1 MYNRKLCCKV
11 PVVGPQGPTGPTGPT
26 GAGTQDN
33 AILFFNNITVS
44 AMGTALLQYDDIQ
57 TQASGIY
64 KFMDGTAN
72 TSNITFSNV
81 PAGNYWVEFYA
92 HCDATAGS
100 SGSSNY
106 VTIDLVQQNGVS
118 SLSPI
123 DIDTRSVEKG
133 TQAHLAFGN
142 AGYRIGGPT
151 GVLPAFVIN
160 RDATYRLRVQ
170 VGRDYTLEEIRLVI
184 KVRPYSG

>member
-11 PVVGPQGPTGPTGPT
+11 PVVGPPGPQGPT

-33 AILFFNNITVS
+33 AILFVNNVTFTESGEAV
-44 AMGTALLQYDDIQ
+44 LEYDNTT

-64 KFMDGTAN
+64 KFMVGPAT
-72 TSNITFSNV
+72 TSPITFSSV
-81 PAGNYWVEFYA
+81 PAGNYWVELFA
-92 HCDATAGS
+92 HCDASAGS
-100 SGSSNY
+100 SGSANY
-106 VTIDLVQQNGVS
+106 VTFDLVQQNGVS

-133 TQAHLAFGN
+133 GQAHLAFGN
-142 AGYRIGGPT
+142 AGYRIEGPT
-151 GVLPAFVIN
+151 TPVPAFTIN
-160 RDATYRLRVQ
+160 RDATSRLRAQ
-170 VGRDYTLEEIRLVI
+170 VGRPYALEEIRLVI

>member
-11 PVVGPQGPTGPTGPT
+11 PVVGPQGPTG
-26 GAGTQDN
+26 AGSQDN
-33 AILFFNNITVS
+33 AILFFTGIENLPADTP
-44 AMGTALLQYDDIQ
+44 TLLEYDNTT
-57 TQASGIY
+57 TQANGIY
-64 KFMDGTAN
+64 KFMDGGTAT
-72 TSNITFSNV
+72 TSPITFSSV

-100 SGSSNY
+100 SGSANY
-106 VTIDLVQQNGVS
+106 INFDLLQQNGVS

-142 AGYRIGGPT
+142 SGYRIGGPAA
-151 GVLPAFVIN
+151 GLPAFVIN

-170 VGRDYTLEEIRLVI
+170 VGREYTLEEIRLVI
-184 KVRPYSG
+184 KVRPY